1 LSVKVGVG
9 IIDNESDRRPGINRP
24 RVMMSE
30 FVFSASTAAIL
41 RDADRKIR
49 ARVGGS
55 HHALYNYWRVTMAKI
70 CPVDSFY
77 VGFYKENRTIV
88 FPYNFDGHEYV
99 YPDIHTYGEHT
110 LATYILTQKRPYRYA
125 DDQGELLHR
134 GVSYGDETSI
144 CADSV
149 AVPIFQDGE
158 VAGLA
163 SIQTYAAGTYQEEHV
178 RAFEWT
184 AGSIATVLAREQEDD
199 VNRELLGGASERS
212 LETPTTVAEM
222 IDTISTRLRSLKNGI
237 DAVREVMPAGAA
249 DAESRI
255 DLLERECEQIQTE
268 VMEMLTRPAVDGND
282 LLRKLTHRE
291 KEIALLMA
299 EGMTNTEIA
308 VQLHITELTV
318 KTHVSRILAK
328 FGVKQRSAVAAKLRP
343 LR

>member
-1 LSVKVGVG
+1 M
-9 IIDNESDRRPGINRP
+9 P
-24 RVMMSE
+24 E
-30 FVFSASTAAIL
+30 FAFSAATAAIL

-99 YPDIHTYGEHT
+99 YPDIHTYGEHS
-110 LATYILTQKRPYRYA
+110 LATYILTRKRPYRYA

-134 GVSYGDETSI
+134 GVSYGDETAIS
-144 CADSV
+144 ADSV
-149 AVPIFQDGE
+149 AVPIFEAGQDGE
-158 VAGLA
+158 VVGLA
-163 SIQTYAAGTYQEEHV
+163 AIQTYAAGTYRDEHV
-178 RAFEWT
+178 HAFEWT
-184 AGSIATVLAREQEDD
+184 ARSVATVLAREHEDD
-199 VNRELLGGASERS
+199 VNRELLGGAVERS
-212 LETPTTVAEM
+212 PETPTTVAEM

-237 DAVREVMPAGAA
+237 DAVREVMPAGAM

-255 DLLERECEQIQTE
+255 TLLERECEEIQTE

-282 LLRKLTHRE
+282 LLRRLTHRE

-299 EGMTNTEIA
+299 EGMSNTEIA
-308 VQLHITELTV
+308 AQLHITELTV
-318 KTHVSRILAK
+318 KTHVSRILSK

>member
-1 LSVKVGVG
+1 
-9 IIDNESDRRPGINRP
+9 
-24 RVMMSE
+24 MMSE
-30 FVFSASTAAIL
+30 FVFSATTAAIL

-134 GVSYGDETSI
+134 GVSYGDETTIS
-144 CADSV
+144 ADSV
-149 AVPIFQDGE
+149 AVPIFQGGE
-158 VAGLA
+158 VVGLA
-163 SIQTYAAGTYQEEHV
+163 SIQTYAAGTYREEHV

-184 AGSIATVLAREQEDD
+184 AGSIETVLAREQEDD
-199 VNRELLGGASERS
+199 VNRERLGGGLERS
-212 LETPTTVAEM
+212 PETPTTIAEM

-237 DAVREVMPAGAA
+237 DAVREVMPPEAT

-255 DLLERECEQIQTE
+255 TLLERECEEIQTD

-282 LLRKLTHRE
+282 LLRRLTHRE

-299 EGMTNTEIA
+299 EGMSNTEIA
-308 VQLHITELTV
+308 AQLHITELTV

>member
-1 LSVKVGVG
+1 
-9 IIDNESDRRPGINRP
+9 
-24 RVMMSE
+24 MMSE
-30 FVFSASTAAIL
+30 FVFSATTAAIL

-134 GVSYGDETSI
+134 GVSYGDETTIS
-144 CADSV
+144 ADSV

-158 VAGLA
+158 VVGLA
-163 SIQTYAAGTYQEEHV
+163 SIQTYAAGTYSDEHV

-184 AGSIATVLAREQEDD
+184 ARSIATVLAREHEDD
-199 VNRELLGGASERS
+199 VNRGRLGGALERS
-212 LETPTTVAEM
+212 PETPTTIAEM
-222 IDTISTRLRSLKNGI
+222 IDTIATRLRSLKNGI
-237 DAVREVMPAGAA
+237 DAVREVMPAEATE
-249 DAESRI
+249 AENRI
-255 DLLERECEQIQTE
+255 TRLERECEEIQTE

-291 KEIALLMA
+291 REIALLMA
-299 EGMTNTEIA
+299 EGMSNTEIA
-308 VQLHITELTV
+308 GQLHITELTV

-328 FGVKQRSAVAAKLRP
+328 FGVRQRSAVAAKLRP

>member
-1 LSVKVGVG
+1 
-9 IIDNESDRRPGINRP
+9 
-24 RVMMSE
+24 MSE
-30 FVFSASTAAIL
+30 FVFSATTAAIL

-55 HHALYNYWRVTMAKI
+55 HHALYSYWRVTMAKI

-99 YPDIHTYGEHT
+99 YPDVHTYGEHT
-110 LATYILTQKRPYRYA
+110 LATYILTRKRPYRYA

-134 GVSYGDETSI
+134 GVSYGDATTLS
-144 CADSV
+144 ADTV
-149 AVPIFQDGE
+149 TVPVFQDGE
-158 VAGLA
+158 VVGLA
-163 SIQTYAAGTYQEEHV
+163 SIQTYAAGTYNDEHV

-184 AGSIATVLAREQEDD
+184 ARSIATVLAREHEDD
-199 VNRELLGGASERS
+199 VNRNRLGGALERS
-212 LETPTTVAEM
+212 PETPTTIAEM
-222 IDTISTRLRSLKNGI
+222 IDTIATRLRSLKNGI
-237 DAVREVMPAGAA
+237 DAVREVMPAEAA
-249 DAESRI
+249 EAESRI
-255 DLLERECEQIQTE
+255 IRLERECEEIQTE

-291 KEIALLMA
+291 REIALLMA
-299 EGMTNTEIA
+299 EGMSNTEIGG
-308 VQLHITELTV
+308 QLHITELTV

-328 FGVKQRSAVAAKLRP
+328 FGVRQRSAVAAKLRP

>member
-1 LSVKVGVG
+1 
-9 IIDNESDRRPGINRP
+9 
-24 RVMMSE
+24 MSE
-30 FVFSASTAAIL
+30 FVFSAATAAIL

-55 HHALYNYWRVTMAKI
+55 HHALYSYWRVTMAKI

-134 GVSYGDETSI
+134 GVSYGDETTIS
-144 CADSV
+144 ADSV
-149 AVPIFQDGE
+149 AVPIFQNGE
-158 VAGLA
+158 VVGLA
-163 SIQTYAAGTYQEEHV
+163 SIQTYAAGTYRDEHV

-184 AGSIATVLAREQEDD
+184 ARSVATVLAREYEDD
-199 VNRELLGGASERS
+199 VNRERLGGAWEGD
-212 LETPTTVAEM
+212 LEPPTTVAEM
-222 IDTISTRLRSLKNGI
+222 IDTISMRLRSLTHAI
-237 DAVREVMPAGAA
+237 DAVREAMPAEAVE
-249 DAESRI
+249 AESRI
-255 DLLERECEQIQTE
+255 TRLERECEEIQTE

-291 KEIALLMA
+291 REIALLMG
-299 EGMTNTEIA
+299 EGLRNTEIA
-308 VQLHITELTV
+308 GQLHITELTV

>member
-1 LSVKVGVG
+1 
-9 IIDNESDRRPGINRP
+9 
-24 RVMMSE
+24 MSE
-30 FVFSASTAAIL
+30 FVFSAKTAAVL

-55 HHALYNYWRVTMAKI
+55 HHALYSYWRVTMAKI

-99 YPDIHTYGEHT
+99 YPDMHTYGENT

-144 CADSV
+144 SADSV
-149 AVPIFQDGE
+149 AVPILQDGE
-158 VAGLA
+158 VVGLA
-163 SIQTYAAGTYQEEHV
+163 SIQSYAAGTYQDEHV

-184 AGSIATVLAREQEDD
+184 ARSIATVLAREYEDD
-199 VNRELLGGASERS
+199 ANREGLGGNLDGN
-212 LETPTTVAEM
+212 LETPATIAEM
-222 IDTISTRLRSLKNGI
+222 IDTISMRLRSLKKGI
-237 DAVREVMPAGAA
+237 DAVREVMPEEATAA
-249 DAESRI
+249 EERMA
-255 DLLERECEQIQTE
+255 LLEHECEEIQTE

-291 KEIALLMA
+291 REIALLMA
-299 EGMTNTEIA
+299 EGMSNTEIA
-308 VQLHITELTV
+308 GQLHITELTV

>member
-1 LSVKVGVG
+1 
-9 IIDNESDRRPGINRP
+9 
-24 RVMMSE
+24 MMSE
-30 FVFSASTAAIL
+30 FIFSANTAAIL

-134 GVSYGDETSI
+134 GVSYGDETTIS
-144 CADSV
+144 ADSV
-149 AVPIFQDGE
+149 AVPIFQSGE
-158 VAGLA
+158 VVGLA
-163 SIQTYAAGTYQEEHV
+163 SIQTYAAGTYRDEHV

-184 AGSIATVLAREQEDD
+184 ARSVATVLAREQEDD
-199 VNRELLGGASERS
+199 VNRERLGGALERS
-212 LETPTTVAEM
+212 PETPTTIAEM
-222 IDTISTRLRSLKNGI
+222 IDTIATRLRSLKNGI
-237 DAVREVMPAGAA
+237 DAVREVMPPEAA
-249 DAESRI
+249 DAASRI
-255 DLLERECEQIQTE
+255 TLLERECEEIQTE
-268 VMEMLTRPAVDGND
+268 VMEMLIRPAVDGND
-282 LLRKLTHRE
+282 LLRRLTQRE

-299 EGMTNTEIA
+299 EGMSNTEIA
-308 VQLHITELTV
+308 GQLHITELTV